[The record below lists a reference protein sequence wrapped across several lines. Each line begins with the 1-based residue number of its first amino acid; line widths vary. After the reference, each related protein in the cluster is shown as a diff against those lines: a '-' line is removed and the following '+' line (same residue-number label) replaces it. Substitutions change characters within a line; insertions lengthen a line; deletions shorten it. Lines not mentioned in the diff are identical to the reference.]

1 MRINRKILLKN
12 ARTAVIERTHAN
24 RQLLCIYLTGSL
36 LDDEPLL
43 GGTADIDL
51 IFVHNDTPP
60 VPREVS
66 PITNDVHLD
75 IAHYSQKV
83 FNQLREMRSN
93 PWLGA
98 YLCEN
103 PIMLHD
109 LQHWFEFTQASVCAH
124 FERPDNVMLRA
135 RTLVESSRQTW
146 GSLSGRAY
154 QTQPA
159 WLMAYL
165 EALAN
170 AANAV
175 AILNGP
181 PLTERRFLLNFGE
194 RAAAVG
200 RPGLSGGLEDLF
212 SAPSTRDGDW
222 EQAMKDWQGALQA
235 AAKQEKPP
243 PRLAACRHKYY
254 TAAADALHNDYPA
267 AAFWIMLRTWTL
279 SLLHQPQEQAVLE
292 SWSAACAQ
300 HRLGPD
306 HLENRID
313 ALDAYLDSVE
323 ETVDEWA
330 QEHGTET
337 LAEIF

>member
-12 ARTAVIERTHAN
+12 ARTAVIEKVHAN

-51 IFVHNDTPP
+51 IFVHNDEPP
-60 VPREVS
+60 VPREVTPLTS
-66 PITNDVHLD
+66 DVHLD

-103 PIMLHD
+103 PIMMHD

-135 RTLVESSRQTW
+135 RTLVESARQTW
-146 GSLSGRAY
+146 FNLSGGDY
-154 QTQPA
+154 KTHPA

-165 EALAN
+165 KSLAN

-175 AILNGP
+175 AVLNGP
-181 PLTERRFLLNFGE
+181 PLTERRFLLNFNE
-194 RAAAVG
+194 RAAAVE

-212 SAPSTRDGDW
+212 YSPPSDTTDW
-222 EQAMKDWQGALQA
+222 EHDMKEWQA
-235 AAKQEKPP
+235 ALSVAARQENPP
-243 PRLAACRHKYY
+243 ARLAACRHKYY
-254 TAAADALHNDYPA
+254 TAAADALHNDYPSA
-267 AAFWIMLRTWTL
+267 ALWIMLRTWTL
-279 SLLHQPQEQAVLE
+279 ALLHQPQEQTSHDAWA
-292 SWSAACAQ
+292 SACAQ
-300 HRLGPD
+300 QRLDPE
-306 HLENRID
+306 HLEQRLD
-313 ALDAYLDSVE
+313 ELDAYLDSVE
-323 ETVDEWA
+323 ETVDAWA

-337 LAEIF
+337 LAEID

>member
-12 ARTAVIERTHAN
+12 ARTAVIERVHAN
-24 RQLLCIYLTGSL
+24 RQLVCVYLTGSL
-36 LDDEPLL
+36 LEDEPLL

-51 IFVHNDTPP
+51 IFVHNDEPSI
-60 VPREVS
+60 PREVA
-66 PITNDVHLD
+66 PLTNDVHLD

-83 FNQLREMRSN
+83 FNQLRELRTN
-93 PWLGA
+93 PWLGS

-103 PIMLHD
+103 PVMMHD

-135 RTLVESSRQTW
+135 RALVESARQYW
-146 GSLSGRAY
+146 LDLSGGAY
-154 QTQPA
+154 KSRPA
-159 WLMAYL
+159 WVIAYL
-165 EALAN
+165 KALGN

-175 AILNGP
+175 AVLNGP

-200 RPGLSGGLEDLF
+200 RPGLAGGLEDLF
-212 SAPSTRDGDW
+212 RSDSNELDDW
-222 EQAMKDWQGALQA
+222 GQWLEGWQA
-235 AAKQEKPP
+235 ALTSAGKQENPP
-243 PRLAACRHKYY
+243 PRLAACRQKYY

-267 AAFWIMLRTWTL
+267 AALWIMLRTWTL
-279 SLLHQPQEQAVLE
+279 ALLHQPEDETALKA
-292 SWSAACAQ
+292 WSAACTQ
-300 HRLGPD
+300 QQLDPEHLEHRLD
-306 HLENRID
+306 EM
-313 ALDAYLDSVE
+313 DAYLDSVE